1 MSSTDSTS
9 EETAAP
15 KPMDRQPLDR
25 RNLLRFLIPSLI
37 GVSLFLIPFKVGD
50 TINIGMGLM
59 ADGLQTL
66 LEGALPAIAVAVLT
80 ASVLATLYV
89 KLGRPA
95 WAEKGVLR
103 DMFHVGP
110 VWFGMRILGAAFA
123 LMTFFQFG
131 PEFVTAPFTGGVMLN
146 DLAPVLL
153 TFFFFAA
160 LLLPF
165 LVEFGFMEFIGSLV
179 RKPFRVIFNLP
190 GRSAIDA
197 TASWMGSGTVGVLI
211 TTQQY
216 EKGYYKRREASVIA
230 TNFSIVSIAFA
241 LLITSFV
248 DLNHMFVQFYFT
260 VVVSGLIAAV
270 IVPRLPP
277 LSRKPDTYY
286 EPVGCQLAEKR
297 TENVGLLRYSLNQ
310 AVRRAEHAPGPR
322 ELARNALFNVADI
335 FLALLPLVFAIG
347 TVALILAEFTPLF
360 TWLSYPMVPVLELLR
375 IPEAEAAAPATL
387 VGFADMFL
395 PAVLATNI
403 ESELTR
409 FVIAC
414 LSLTQLIYMSE
425 IGALLL
431 KSKIPLK
438 LWELLAIFLLR
449 TAVTLPIIAFMAH
462 TFFF

>member
-1 MSSTDSTS
+1 MVSPVETSTGPYDLKGGKFS
-9 EETAAP
+9 
-15 KPMDRQPLDR
+15 R
-25 RNLLRFLIPSLI
+25 RGLLKFLIPSLI
-37 GVSLFLIPFKVGD
+37 GIGMFLIPFASGES
-50 TINIGMGLM
+50 INIGMGFL
-59 ADGLQTL
+59 ADGLKAL
-66 LEGALPAIAVAVLT
+66 LGEALPPLAALILCISAVVTVLVKLTRPTWLKGSLRELFDVDWLWLALRALGALFAVM
-80 ASVLATLYV
+80 TL
-89 KLGRPA
+89 
-95 WAEKGVLR
+95 
-103 DMFHVGP
+103 FQVGP
-110 VWFGMRILGAAFA
+110 GVIIAS
-123 LMTFFQFG
+123 T
-131 PEFVTAPFTGGVMLN
+131 TGGVMLN

-165 LVEFGFMEFIGSLV
+165 LVDFGFMEFIGSLV
-179 RKPFRVIFNLP
+179 RKPFRMIFGLP

-216 EKGYYKRREASVIA
+216 EQGYYNQREAAAIA

-241 LLITSFV
+241 LLVASFIKI
-248 DLNHMFVQFYFT
+248 NHLFIEFYLT
-260 VVVSGLIAAV
+260 VLVAGLIAAV

-277 LSRKPDTYY
+277 LSRKSNRYH
-286 EPVGCQLAEKR
+286 EPVGCQIAEESTGGMGILRFSLAQAVARAEK
-297 TENVGLLRYSLNQ
+297 S
-310 AVRRAEHAPGPR
+310 PGPGQLVR
-322 ELARNALFNVADI
+322 IALFNVADI
-335 FLALLPLVFAIG
+335 FFGLLPLVVAIG
-347 TVALILAEFTPLF
+347 TVALVLAEFTPLF
-360 TWLSYPMVPVLELLR
+360 TWLSYPMVPVLEWLG
-375 IPEAEAAAPATL
+375 IPEAQAAAPATL

-449 TAVTLPIIAFMAH
+449 TAITLPIIALIAH
-462 TFFF
+462 VFVF